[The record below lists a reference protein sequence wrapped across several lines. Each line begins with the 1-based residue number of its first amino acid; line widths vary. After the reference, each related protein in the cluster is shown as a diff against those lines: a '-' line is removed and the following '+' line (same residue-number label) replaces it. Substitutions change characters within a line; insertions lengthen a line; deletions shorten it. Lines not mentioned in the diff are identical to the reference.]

1 MKNKT
6 KLGAHY
12 HCVLNLKYH
21 LVLVTKYRRKAF
33 TDNMLTDLES
43 KMRELSD
50 KWGVTILEFGGEA
63 DHVHLLLDMNPSI
76 QPSKFINNLKT
87 VSSRY
92 MKKEH
97 GEHLKKFYWGTN
109 AMWSR
114 AYCLITAGGA
124 PLTVL
129 KQYIENQERPH

>member
-1 MKNKT
+1 MTKKT
-6 KLGAHY
+6 SYGAHH
-12 HCVLNLKYH
+12 HCVFNLKYH

-33 TDNMLTDLES
+33 TDKMLTDLEV
-43 KMRELSD
+43 KMRDLAD
-50 KWGVTILEFGGEA
+50 KWGVSILEFGGEA

-124 PLTVL
+124 PLSVL
-129 KQYIENQERPH
+129 KQYIENQERPT

>member
-6 KLGAHY
+6 KFGAHY
-12 HCVLNLKYH
+12 HCVFNLKYH

>member
-1 MKNKT
+1 MSKKSSY
-6 KLGAHY
+6 GAHY
-12 HCVLNLKYH
+12 HCVYNLKYH

-33 TDNMLTDLES
+33 TNQMLNDLEE
-43 KMRELSD
+43 KIRELAD
-50 KWGVTILEFGGEA
+50 KWGVTILEFRGEA

-92 MKKEH
+92 MKKIH
-97 GEHLKKFYWGTN
+97 GEHLKRYYWGTN

-124 PLTVL
+124 PLSVL
-129 KQYIENQERPH
+129 KQYIETQERPH